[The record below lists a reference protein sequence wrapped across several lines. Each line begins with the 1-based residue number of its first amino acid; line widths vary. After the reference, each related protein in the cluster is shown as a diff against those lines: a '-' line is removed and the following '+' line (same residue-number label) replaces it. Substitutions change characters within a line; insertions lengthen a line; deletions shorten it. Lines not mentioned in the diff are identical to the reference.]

1 MLAHVCIWVHRF
13 KVVSE
18 SHLSCEVMVGWSHI
32 LGLLLDR
39 CVLLV
44 TTRNGDVAIGNWKVI
59 VGFPVPTAGW
69 KVAVHACEP
78 HCGTGDEVLWRVF
91 EGVARQQGGQL
102 GVMSAGLKSCLLSV
116 PGPDKNRQAGL
127 GQPAWSCHHGHL
139 LTAIIT
145 STPTSHRY
153 SIQTQL
159 GAPHVPL
166 QPAITNTPAA
176 LTRLPF
182 FPLNESLINI
192 VGSGDAGLYGGC
204 WTRLGLCSGNQLKY
218 RFISCPLC
226 LGTSSRDCILL
237 SVYLQFPAT
246 CNMSWRH
253 TVTSG
258 EGQTGCSHDH
268 MVSEPWSELVLAGI
282 NISLCSST
290 PVSPPLSPLSSQQ
303 GPLIYRNTPKDS
315 TRQTPRVV
323 HL

>member
-1 MLAHVCIWVHRF
+1 MVRF
-13 KVVSE
+13 
-18 SHLSCEVMVGWSHI
+18 WNI
-32 LGLLLDR
+32 LGVLFDW

-44 TTRNGDVAIGNWKVI
+44 TTRTCDVSIGNWRVI

-102 GVMSAGLKSCLLSV
+102 GVMSTGLKSCLLSV

-145 STPTSHRY
+145 STPTSHQY

-159 GAPHVPL
+159 RAPHVPL
-166 QPAITNTPAA
+166 QPAITNTPAV

-192 VGSGDAGLYGGC
+192 VGSGDAGLYGAAERG
-204 WTRLGLCSGNQLKY
+204 WDSARVISLNTGLFPAPCASLPPAEIAFFCL
-218 RFISCPLC
+218 FISNFLW
-226 LGTSSRDCILL
+226 L
-237 SVYLQFPAT
+237 VT
-246 CNMSWRH
+246 CH
-253 TVTSG
+253 GDT
-258 EGQTGCSHDH
+258 Q
-268 MVSEPWSELVLAGI
+268 
-282 NISLCSST
+282 
-290 PVSPPLSPLSSQQ
+290 SPPVKARLAAPMIIWFQSSDQSWFWQASTFLSAPVLPFLLLFLSSSISARAPDLQKH
-303 GPLIYRNTPKDS
+303 T
-315 TRQTPRVV
+315 
-323 HL
+323 